1 MTEPHGFRF
10 ESLGG
15 GGFAIHGDLTF
26 ETVTEAL
33 EMSRELFEDHSRI
46 EIDLSG
52 VTESDSAGLALLLEW
67 INWAKHYVREVRFH
81 DIPRPL
87 RAIAEISEVEDLLR
101 VGERWTG
108 PIESREQPET

>member
-1 MTEPHGFRF
+1 MPEF
-10 ESLGG
+10 ELKSLGDDK
-15 GGFAIHGDLTF
+15 FAIRGALTF
-26 ETVTEAL
+26 ETVTGAL
-33 EMSRELFEDHSRI
+33 ETSKDLFEDHARI

-67 INWAKHYVREVRFH
+67 INWAKHYVREIRYT
-81 DIPRPL
+81 DIPGPM

-108 PIESREQPET
+108 PIETREQEEG